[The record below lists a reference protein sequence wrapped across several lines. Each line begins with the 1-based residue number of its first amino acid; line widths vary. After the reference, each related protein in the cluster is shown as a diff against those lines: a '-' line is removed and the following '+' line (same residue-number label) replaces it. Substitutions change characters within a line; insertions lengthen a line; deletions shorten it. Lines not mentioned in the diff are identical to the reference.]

1 MLVQLDRRERRP
13 FTATATELPLG
24 PATATAPPVVAVLS
38 RPGRVT
44 GLPAHLPAGWTVRIA
59 RDLDDVRPNEIMLFG
74 DADVAAIHNARAV
87 LPRRTRIV
95 ALVDPD
101 APAERVAG
109 VSPSARMPASAV
121 GSRPFLPATWLPA
134 VAGSSP
140 NAGPRLSLPDAVPP
154 FARSWSCGWH
164 DSLRKRHKG
173 NHNSK
178 IAEERGEGWWKSRDE
193 RDQEFDDGE

>member
-24 PATATAPPVVAVLS
+24 PATATAPPVVAVLG

-59 RDLDDVRPNEIMLFG
+59 RDLDDVRPDEIVLVG

-109 VSPSARMPASAV
+109 VLTVGADACVRGGQPAILASHLVAC
-121 GSRPFLPATWLPA
+121 RRRQLAERWAT
-134 VAGSSP
+134 
-140 NAGPRLSLPDAVPP
+140 AVP
-154 FARSWSCGWH
+154 A
-164 DSLRKRHKG
+164 
-173 NHNSK
+173 
-178 IAEERGEGWWKSRDE
+178 
-193 RDQEFDDGE
+193 